1 MAQTAQV
8 IQLDERRINVVDT
21 TPESGYIKA
30 YRRLQEESFYQ
41 CPIRKSIWLHL
52 LLNATHKPFVT
63 KLGAKSV
70 LLKPGQLIAGRK
82 QILQQCF
89 DQRFVKVTEEH
100 VRGALNFFKN
110 EGMIEIETS
119 RTGSIISIVKWA
131 KYQGGKGDFEQC
143 LTPQRIPQAIPQ
155 DEKAPKASNGAAYSE
170 YEAEPIPNT
179 IPDELPTKQEYN
191 IKHSSSKYIV
201 SSGDDTTE
209 VKTPKTVAKKSS
221 HDYPMEFEWI
231 WANRPRRAGTDSK
244 TKAFSACNARLKEG
258 ITWRE
263 MAEGMKRYKAFC
275 ESKGNIDTTFTMQM
289 KTFFGPDEHFLNHF
303 AIPEKPEA
311 KFKRNLDWDDTS
323 WGDNIDVVM

>member
-8 IQLDERRINVVDT
+8 IQLDERRINVVET

-70 LLKPGQLIAGRK
+70 LLKPGQLITGRK

-131 KYQGGKGDFEQC
+131 KYQGEKGDFEQC

-191 IKHSSSKYIV
+191 IKHSSSKYIG
-201 SSGDDTTE
+201 SSDDE
-209 VKTPKTVAKKSS
+209 PNEQKSSAQQSKKSPI
-221 HDYPMEFEWI
+221 DYPDEFEWI
-231 WANRPRRAGTDSK
+231 WKNRPRRAGSDPKSK
-244 TKAFSACNARLKEG
+244 ALKACKARIKSG
-258 ITWRE
+258 RTWRE
-263 MAEGMKRYKAFC
+263 LAEGVKRYHAYC
-275 ESKGNIDTTFTMQM
+275 EATDKLDTEFTMQM
-289 KTFFGPDEHFLNHF
+289 ATFFGPDEHFLNDF